1 MATTVLSD
9 IIVKR
14 WHELDT
20 TEVYAIARLRSEVFL
35 REQKVED
42 EELDWR
48 DLDDSTVH
56 VFIRNGREVVAYL
69 RTLSVPPLWNV
80 PGTAVVRTVLGRLVT
95 DPRYRGRGL
104 AGALIDRAV
113 QLHGKEP
120 IVLHAQTYITSLY
133 EAHGF
138 TTYGEEYEEG
148 GIAHLSMVRAGS

>member
-1 MATTVLSD
+1 MATSALSD

-48 DLDDSTVH
+48 DLDESTLH
-56 VFIRNGREVVAYL
+56 IFIRSGREVVCYL
-69 RTLSVPPLWNV
+69 RTLTVPPLWNV
-80 PGTAVVRTVLGRLVT
+80 PGTAVVRSVLGRMAT

-104 AGALIDRAV
+104 AGKLIKKAV
-113 QLHGKEP
+113 ELHGTEP
-120 IVLHAQTYITSLY
+120 IVLHAQTYITGLY
-133 EAHGF
+133 EAYGF
-138 TTYGEEYEEG
+138 EVYGDEYDEG
-148 GIAHLSMVRAGS
+148 GIPHLSMVRTG